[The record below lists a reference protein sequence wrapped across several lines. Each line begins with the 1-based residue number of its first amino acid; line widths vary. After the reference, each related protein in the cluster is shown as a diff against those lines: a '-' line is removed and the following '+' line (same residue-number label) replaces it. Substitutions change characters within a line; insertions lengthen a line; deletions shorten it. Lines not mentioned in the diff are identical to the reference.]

1 MVHFPPFRNLKVS
14 QNINWRLAQ
23 HFFNTKSVV
32 PSLKY
37 ITKKLHYR
45 PEFKFTTVCKKKG
58 RKLSLFMQKNKNKK
72 QTNKQTN
79 KKKTNSV
86 VSLQENI
93 VTN

>member
-1 MVHFPPFRNLKVS
+1 MVHFLPFRNLKVS
-14 QNINWRLAQ
+14 QNINSRLAQ

-45 PEFKFTTVCKKKG
+45 PEFKLTTVCKKKKT
-58 RKLSLFMQKNKNKK
+58 RAFAFHAKKQKTKK
-72 QTNKQTN
+72 QTKQ
-79 KKKTNSV
+79 KTNSE
-86 VSLQENI
+86 VSLQENM